1 MAKYLLSLDKKIPK
15 CTICGRMIP
24 FCGPDGTE
32 IDTKEIRHCY
42 FCGSPM
48 EPFIYPK
55 GERE

>member
-1 MAKYLLSLDKKIPK
+1 
-15 CTICGRMIP
+15 MIP
-24 FCGPDGTE
+24 FCGSDGTE

-55 GERE
+55 ENKPIVTKSIPRG